1 MNHYITGS
9 AIRALREQQH
19 LTQAQLAEKLSVSDK
34 TISKWETGRGL
45 TDISLLEPLAQAL
58 KVSVAELLTGEQII
72 NTNRAAN
79 MLKSQLYVCPIC
91 GNVFQSMG
99 PAMVSCCGITLP
111 PLEPETPDDA
121 HAATIEHIEDEYYI
135 SIDHPMT
142 KDHYI
147 SSSPTAPAAALRAS
161 SSIPKEMPKPAFL
174 AAAAAMAGSTGTA
187 TTTVFSVSASE
198 HPSIPEPRARGFV
211 FWQKISAPT
220 AAVHQKISPARSIPR
235 ERSPS
240 L

>member
-34 TISKWETGRGL
+34 TISKWETSRGL
-45 TDISLLEPLAQAL
+45 PDISLLEPLAQAL

-135 SIDHPMT
+135 SVDHPMT

-147 SSSPTAPAAALRAS
+147 SFIAYCT
-161 SSIPKEMPKPAFL
+161 
-174 AAAAAMAGSTGTA
+174 GSR
-187 TTTVFSVSASE
+187 FESVKLYPEGNAEARFFGRGRGHGWLYWYCNHHGLSASASE
-198 HPSIPEPRARGFV
+198 RPSFPEPCARGFV

-220 AAVHQKISPARSIPR
+220 AAARQKISPARSIPR
-235 ERSPS
+235 EKSPP